1 MRFEKDIKKL
11 VKEKN
16 RLAKIR
22 EGIGAMSLSNL
33 DASYTDEAVAAKKKI
48 RDAIAVLHEAEL
60 ILRNFHRD

>member
-48 RDAIAVLHEAEL
+48 RDAIAFLHEAEL